1 MNEINKMVEEEIMVL
16 GNNKIIFKNNIIK
29 NLIINIMIIKDK
41 TIEEILWMLV
51 NLQKINN
58 KEGQIHSNNLN
69 LLLFL
74 ILIILN
80 LMKVKI
86 RKNMTSKI

>member
-1 MNEINKMVEEEIMVL
+1 MKEINKMVEEEIMVL

-69 LLLFL
+69 LLLFQ